1 MEGVTATPLTSTL
14 GARVDGVDLK
24 QPIGD
29 ELAETIRQ
37 LLAEH
42 AVLVFRNQGLDDEQQ
57 RAVAAIFGPLTAAPS
72 RKLFG
77 FTDPVRRLARTVF
90 HMQDEGTIPY
100 PPQRDDFGGW
110 HVDDTFCE
118 EIPTAATLRSEVL
131 AKDGGDTSWSSMA
144 AVFESFSPSMQ
155 GWLQTLSAIHAAPP
169 HFRAT
174 VGFYELPKEEQRRFN
189 EELAFR
195 SHPVVVRHP
204 VSGRKCL
211 FVNPAYTQEIE
222 GLSRR
227 ESAMLLRFLF
237 TESARSEFVYRHH
250 WEEGDLCI
258 WDEIAT
264 WHAGPVVF
272 APERE
277 LVRIY
282 GGLTKPQAARE
293 FA

>member
-1 MEGVTATPLTSTL
+1 MDGVTATPLTSSI
-14 GARVDGVDLK
+14 GARIDGVDFK
-24 QPIGD
+24 QPID
-29 ELAETIRQ
+29 EVLAETIRQ
-37 LLAEH
+37 ALAEH
-42 AVLVFRNQGLDDEQQ
+42 SVLIFRKQHLDEAQQ
-57 RAVAAIFGPLTAAPS
+57 QAVASIFGPLEPAPS

-77 FTDPVRRLARTVF
+77 FTDPVRKLGRTVF
-90 HMQDEGTIPY
+90 HMLDEGTIPY

-118 EIPTAATLRSEVL
+118 AIPTAATLRPSTL
-131 AKDGGDTSWSSMA
+131 AEAGGDTSWASMA
-144 AVFESFSPSMQ
+144 AVFASFSPALQ
-155 GWLQTLSAIHAAPP
+155 DWLETLSAVHAAPP

-174 VGFYELPKEEQRRFN
+174 VKFYELPKEEQRRFN

-195 SHPVVVRHP
+195 SHPVVARHP
-204 VSGRKCL
+204 VNGRKCL

-222 GLSRR
+222 GLNRR

-250 WEEGDLCI
+250 WESGDLVI
-258 WDEIAT
+258 WDELAT
-264 WHAGPVVF
+264 LHAGPVHF

-282 GGLTKPQAARE
+282 GGLTKPVAARE
-293 FA
+293 AA

>member
-1 MEGVTATPLTSTL
+1 MAGVTVTPLTSSI

-24 QPIGD
+24 QPIGED
-29 ELAETIRQ
+29 LAGCIRQ
-37 LLAEH
+37 LLADNS
-42 AVLVFRNQGLDDEQQ
+42 VLVFRDQGLDDVQQ
-57 RAVAAIFGPLTAAPS
+57 QAVASIFGPLEPAPS

-77 FTDPVRRLARTVF
+77 DTDPVRRLGRPVF
-90 HMQDEGTIPY
+90 HMQDEGAIPY

-118 EIPTAATLRSEVL
+118 AIPTAATLRPAAL
-131 AKDGGDTSWSSMA
+131 ANAGGDTSWSSMG

-155 GWLQTLSAIHAAPP
+155 AWLETLTAIHAAPP
-169 HFRAT
+169 NFRAT
-174 VGFYELPKEEQRRFN
+174 VNFYELPEEEQRRFN
-189 EELAFR
+189 EELAFT
-195 SHPVVVRHP
+195 SHPVVARHP

-211 FVNPAYTQEIE
+211 FVNPAYTMEVE

-237 TESARSEFVYRHH
+237 SEAARSEFIYRHH
-250 WEEGDLCI
+250 WEMGDLVI
-258 WDEIAT
+258 WDELAT
-264 WHAGPVVF
+264 LHAGPVTF

-282 GGLTKPQAARE
+282 GGLTRPEPARE
-293 FA
+293 PA

>member
-1 MEGVTATPLTSTL
+1 MDGVTATPLTSSI

-24 QPIGD
+24 EPIGED
-29 ELAETIRQ
+29 LARNIRH

-42 AVLVFRNQGLDDEQQ
+42 SVLLFRNQDLDDEHQK
-57 RAVAAIFGPLTAAPS
+57 AVASIFGPLEPAPS

-77 FTDPVRRLARTVF
+77 FTDPVRKLARTVF

-100 PPQRDDFGGW
+100 APQRDDFGGW

-118 EIPTAATLRSEVL
+118 AIPTAATLRTVAL
-131 AKDGGDTSWSSMA
+131 AEAGGDTSWSSMA
-144 AVFESFSPSMQ
+144 AVFESLSPSMQ
-155 GWLQTLSAIHAAPP
+155 DWLETLSAIHAAPP

-174 VGFYELPKEEQRRFN
+174 VNFYDLSKEEQRRFD

-211 FVNPAYTQEIE
+211 FVNPAYVQVIE
-222 GLSRR
+222 GLNRR

-237 TESARSEFVYRHH
+237 SESARSEFIYRHH
-250 WEEGDLCI
+250 WDLGDLVI
-258 WDEIAT
+258 WDELAT
-264 WHAGPVVF
+264 LHAGPTHF

-282 GGLTKPQAARE
+282 GGLTRPEAARQAA
-293 FA
+293 

>member
-1 MEGVTATPLTSTL
+1 MNGMTATPLTSSV

-24 QPIGD
+24 QPIG
-29 ELAETIRQ
+29 EEQASEIRQ

-42 AVLVFRNQGLDDEQQ
+42 SVLVFRGQGVNDEQQ
-57 RAVAAIFGPLTAAPS
+57 QAVASIFGPLTPAPS

-77 FTDPVRRLARTVF
+77 DTDPVRRLARTVF

-118 EIPTAATLRSEVL
+118 AIPSAATLRSEVL
-131 AKDGGDTSWSSMA
+131 AEAGGDTSWSSMA
-144 AVFESFSPSMQ
+144 ACFESLSPSMQ
-155 GWLQTLSAIHAAPP
+155 QWLESLSAIHSAPP

-174 VGFYELPKEEQRRFN
+174 VGFFDLPKEEQDRFN
-189 EELAFR
+189 EELAFT
-195 SHPVVVRHP
+195 SHPVVARHP

-211 FVNPAYTQEIE
+211 FVNPAYTQVIE

-237 TESARSEFVYRHH
+237 TEAARSEFVYRHH
-250 WEEGDLCI
+250 WEEGDLVI
-258 WDEIAT
+258 WDELAT
-264 WHAGPVVF
+264 LHAGPVHF

-282 GGLTKPQAARE
+282 GGLTKPVPAAS
-293 FA
+293 A